1 MLKNIKKGLL
11 FVGLTAVGTGAAN
24 AAVPVEASSA
34 LTGVLTDAQ
43 ALIAEGWPVIAGI
56 VVSFVL
62 FKIFKRVVS
71 AST

>member
-1 MLKNIKKGLL
+1 MFTKMKV
-11 FVGLTAVGTGAAN
+11 FAVTALMTVVAMGSAN
-24 AAVPVEASSA
+24 AAVPAEASAA
-34 LTGVLTDAQ
+34 LTSVVTDAT
-43 ALIAEGWPVIAGI
+43 ALIAEGWPVIAAI